1 MNLFTKALI
10 VLSLQVSAVGTEN
23 VVSLP
28 GDQSVWG
35 QPAVQ
40 IGNNGFNVELSHDA
54 NGLHEVIKTDDRH
67 EIISVPWT
75 LSIDGKIVTPEKD
88 SLQLIKQGKDNP
100 DGPVI
105 FKGSNDLFDWTLK
118 YSIDMASCVTKTL
131 SLKPHTSMLLDSV
144 SLWNAKS
151 EIKPVITGTSLLD
164 ICAFYRGRDFGFFV
178 SLDFPYSKIKS
189 ANDIISVTYPPKDEL
204 AAGKEYVCH
213 SLTIGRTQLSKKV
226 RYEFDDGEVEAM
238 DHYIQT
244 RIKPRFNRPM
254 TATSGINNRYTQIG
268 DGEIFYTMKDNPTLS
283 WYTDWMEKDVKLMAE
298 VGLEHYQVWPGPFD
312 AVPGD
317 PDPGYVKKFVK
328 HANSLGVRVGDYSAT
343 EQLFCQHYN
352 FYNNNYAQF
361 GITPE
366 ESHFGNKK
374 FVDLY
379 IAQTTE
385 YCKKYGFEMHCLDF
399 LKIWKR
405 AEGAADE
412 ELIYAQVRGL
422 TQVLEAINNVSENM
436 MTWSNSGVWS
446 ELLPKIA
453 WYNHNLYLTDP
464 FMDKPW
470 HGLNMTRL
478 LDDVRRE
485 QMVSLHYSRFIPYR
499 YLSNVQYFFCQ
510 NSIVPDTENYQ
521 FGALS
526 TLAVVPN
533 LGFGELR
540 FWLET
545 LPDSSQQGIID
556 FYRKWLGLIKDNYEL
571 WTTTYNAGDKPGMGS
586 AEIYGHTRDNHG
598 YIFLVNANY
607 WDRNVLVPLTEQL
620 GFKGDQRCEIKQLY
634 PVEKRCLT
642 NSGPFVR
649 LGQQIPFRV
658 PARQVIV
665 LEVQPTPEETDSAK
679 VYGIPAVVEST
690 EKGYRLKTTGPQ
702 GATQRFVVHF
712 PENVD
717 IQKVRA
723 AVCPDIPKQR
733 KRSWKPT
740 PLTILAKNQHSILCE
755 ITFRGKIA
763 PRALSTWRILP
774 GDLKTGLSSGWLK
787 GFETGDSCEFPLFNE
802 SAGIHYPLWPWDAD
816 KQGLGTLSNF
826 CGGYIENSFSEDQET
841 VIDITTSAE
850 DKTAVPQEMNYDVNL
865 PPARPLPDIA
875 KENTKNW
882 WLQNDFQLPFMYGY
896 GAEPAFQEHMFLV
909 LPFLDNAKIK
919 NLQVWINGQSEI
931 VQAYKYP
938 KNRNLSC
945 YYVDLVGSSAAAR
958 NNRIVLYYEQN

>member
-10 VLSLQVSAVGTEN
+10 VLSLQISAVGTEN
-23 VVSLP
+23 VVSFP
-28 GDQSVWG
+28 GDQAVWG
-35 QPAVQ
+35 QPTVQ
-40 IGNNGFNVELSHDA
+40 IGNNGFNVELFYDA
-54 NGLHEVIKTDDRH
+54 NGLHEVIKTDDQH
-67 EIISVPWT
+67 KIISVPWT
-75 LSIDGKIVTPEKD
+75 LCIDRKIVTPEKG
-88 SLQLIKQGKDNP
+88 SIQLIEQHKDHQGP
-100 DGPVI
+100 IVFEGA
-105 FKGSNDLFDWTLK
+105 NDLFDWTLK
-118 YSIDMASCVTKTL
+118 YSIDVPSCVTKTL
-131 SLKPHTSMLLDSV
+131 SLKPHRSMLLNSV

-151 EIKPVITGTSLLD
+151 ESRPVIAGTSLLD
-164 ICAFYRGRDFGFFV
+164 ICAFYRGRDSGFFV

-213 SLTIGRTQLSKKV
+213 SLTIGHTQLSKKV
-226 RYEFDDGEVEAM
+226 RYEFDDGEVAAM

-312 AVPGD
+312 AFPGD
-317 PDPGYVKKFVK
+317 PDPEYIKKFVK
-328 HANSLGVRVGDYSAT
+328 YANSLGVRVGDYSAT
-343 EQLFCQHYN
+343 EQLFCEHYN
-352 FYNNNYAQF
+352 FYNNNHAQF

-405 AEGAADE
+405 AEGATDE

-464 FMDKPW
+464 YMDKPW

-545 LPDSSQQGIID
+545 LPDSRQQSIID
-556 FYRKWLGLIKDNYEL
+556 FYRKWLRLINEHYEL

-598 YIFLVNANY
+598 YVFLVNANY

-642 NSGPFVR
+642 NSGPFVQ

-665 LEVQPTPEETDSAK
+665 LEVQPTPEETDSAE
-679 VYGIPAVVEST
+679 VYGIPAVIEST

-702 GATQRFVVHF
+702 GATQRFVVCF
-712 PENVD
+712 PENVNTD
-717 IQKVRA
+717 TIRASVRS
-723 AVCPDIPKQR
+723 DIPKQR
-733 KRSWKPT
+733 QRSWKPT
-740 PLTILAKNQHSILCE
+740 GLTLISKDQRSALFE
-755 ITFRGKIA
+755 ITFRNKIA
-763 PRALSTWRILP
+763 PRVLSAWRVLP
-774 GDLKTGLSSGWLK
+774 GDLQTGLNSGWPN
-787 GFETGDSCEFPLFNE
+787 GFGTGDSYEFPLFNGT
-802 SAGIHYPLWPWDAD
+802 AGMSLPLWPRDAEA
-816 KQGLGTLSNF
+816 LGFGALANF
-826 CGGYIENSFSEDQET
+826 CGGYIENSFSENQDTYIE
-841 VIDITTSAE
+841 ITTAADSE
-850 DKTAVPQEMNYDVNL
+850 QTESLEELRYDVTV
-865 PPARPLPDIA
+865 PPARALPAIA
-875 KENTKNW
+875 KESTRYW
-882 WLQNDFQLPFMYGY
+882 WVQHDVELPFMYGY
-896 GAEPAFQEHMFLV
+896 GCEPAFQDHMFLV
-909 LPFLDNAKIK
+909 LPFLDSSRIK
-919 NLQVWINGQSEI
+919 TLQAWINGSPVT
-931 VQAYKYP
+931 VQNYRYP
-938 KNRNLSC
+938 RNRNLGC
-945 YYVDLVGSSAAAR
+945 YYIDLVGTAAR
-958 NNRIVLYYEQN
+958 GGNNRIVLFYEQ